1 MRERERN
8 LEREVVAAWF
18 RVNNEEDDEDDPPPD
33 CDFWE

>member
-8 LEREVVAAWF
+8 LEREVVVVWF
-18 RVNNEEDDEDDPPPD
+18 RVNNEEDDEDDFLFD